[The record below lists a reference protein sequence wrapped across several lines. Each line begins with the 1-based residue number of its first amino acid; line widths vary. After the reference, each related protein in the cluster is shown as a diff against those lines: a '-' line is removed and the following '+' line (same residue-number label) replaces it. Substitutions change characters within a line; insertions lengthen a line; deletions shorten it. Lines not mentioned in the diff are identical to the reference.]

1 MSHKIY
7 DNDLVAIRKNQVTLT
22 LNKPAYTGICILEL
36 SKVFMYEFHCDY
48 IKNKYGNK
56 SRLLFPDTDSLMYEI
71 KTEDVYE
78 NFSNDKEM
86 FDFSN
91 YSTKSKYY
99 DNSNKLVGDKMKD
112 ETAGVA
118 IEEFVELN
126 PKMYS
131 HLVDD
136 NSGHKKAKGVN
147 KNVVATISHNEYK
160 MFC

>member
-1 MSHKIY
+1 M
-7 DNDLVAIRKNQVTLT
+7 VT
-22 LNKPAYTGICILEL
+22 N
-36 SKVFMYEFHCDY
+36 
-48 IKNKYGNK
+48 
-56 SRLLFPDTDSLMYEI
+56 TDSLMYEI

-78 NFSNDKEM
+78 DFSNDKEM

-99 DNSNKLVGDKMKD
+99 DYSKNLVFGKMKD

-118 IEEFVELN
+118 IEDFVGLN

-131 HLVDD
+131 YLVDD
-136 NSGHKKAKGVN
+136 NNEHKKAKGIN

-160 MFC
+160 NVLLNKKFLRHSINRIQSKDHRIGTYEINKISFSCFDHKIYIQNNGCDGLALDY